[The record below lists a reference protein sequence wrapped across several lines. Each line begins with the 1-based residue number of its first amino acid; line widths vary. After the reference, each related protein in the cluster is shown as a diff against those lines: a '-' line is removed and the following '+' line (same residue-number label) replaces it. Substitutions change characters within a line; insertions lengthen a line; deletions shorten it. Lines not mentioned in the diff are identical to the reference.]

1 MKLDAEINEVHQKYW
16 DAEIQAAIGKTVLLV
31 EGEDDRGVVEAVLE
45 KSVRGWATHFRVVA
59 AGGFKKVF
67 SKKALFPR
75 HYLLIDR
82 DTRTDEEI
90 ATLRSE
96 EPSLYVTEGWCIE
109 NLFLAPSFV
118 AALGDGALMNRL
130 EEERERWVRAGALWW
145 TLQHTREASQLW
157 WDRLFSGGDYG
168 RPRDGCDPTSAD
180 DFRACFA
187 AVTSLGVDIG
197 GLAGKFEARLERAL
211 AMSPADQWREGV
223 HGKAAFN
230 HFFSGTA
237 WDRRALAARLS
248 QPLPSPLCD
257 LLALARA

>member
-16 DAEIQAAIGKTVLLV
+16 DAERQAAIGKTVLLV

-45 KSVRGWATHFRVVA
+45 KSVRGWATHFRVVPV
-59 AGGFKKVF
+59 GGFKKVL
-67 SKKALFPR
+67 SKKADFPS

-90 ATLRSE
+90 AALRRE
-96 EPSLYVTEGWCIE
+96 EPSLYVTEGWCLE

-118 AALGDGALMNRL
+118 AALGDVSLTNRL

-145 TLQHTREASQLW
+145 TLQRAREASQRWWESLW
-157 WDRLFSGGDYG
+157 SGSYG
-168 RPRDGCDPTSAD
+168 GPRDGCDPASAD
-180 DFRACFA
+180 EFRSCFA
-187 AVTSLGVDIG
+187 TVAPLHVDIDR
-197 GLAGKFEARLERAL
+197 LAGEFETRLERAL
-211 AMSPADQWREGV
+211 AMSPTDQWRVGV

-230 HFFSGTA
+230 HFFAGTA